1 MRVLLIALLAAIS
14 YAQTEK
20 HVDNN
25 RLWKMLDGKTPARE
39 QALAENTNGNLFDD
53 LLYGKITE
61 EDFDDSEVAV
71 AGLSAGGF
79 FSRLVQGLW
88 GTVIKTVERGFEK
101 TGMSK
106 VVHMVTHGERL
117 FNEDGSYNNQL
128 AAHVFQ
134 NVVYGFETIFDRTG
148 LDNAVHAIT
157 GGGRVYNP
165 ETGEWNPTIQQA
177 LEEGKRIM
185 EAFKNSGDMEKIM
198 EQSVEMAGS
207 FKGSLE
213 SLWEIFEKDM
223 SALTDGFGIVKDVLS
238 GKRRITDPLTKQ
250 AVEEYFNDVAMKA
263 IKKIQ
268 YRCGLADIKGT
279 NQEVIGTVMVGASA
293 EVDFIGGGSVGT
305 MAAVSIPYPGTET
318 VEFGG
323 YWTVGLDFGFQLGAA
338 VSFPICYS
346 WNEKPSGIP
355 GFGITVSTGFST
367 PTVGFGVDVSWALST
382 TAKEFKLNTICIQ
395 YKPGAQFELAVQAS
409 YTGAIFKEAQINLRP
424 PTDAEIGVVKTEQ
437 DAIEGHWEKCA
448 DEGQNCKC
456 YGSVRYGG
464 PDHSIKNSL
473 GEEIPTEKWNV
484 MDKYEGGQRSI
495 GIPCTRKYFGEG
507 LTGVDEP
514 ICECQSY
521 VESLGYCGKESSGY
535 WFSYDDTCRCSS
547 GIIRIGKGSKWS
559 QWMKVGT
566 STTCSNDNLGD
577 PAAGTRKECQCGI
590 ERIPTAESESTVGEV
605 ETDIAFDA
613 VSTKTFPWNE
623 AMYFFAAI
631 GVVATGVAMYNQ
643 LNKGDKYQ
651 EVHSEI

>member
-1 MRVLLIALLAAIS
+1 MRVLLLTLFFVIS
-14 YAQTEK
+14 LGKE
-20 HVDNN
+20 HVDN
-25 RLWKMLDGKTPARE
+25 RLWETLDGKTPARE
-39 QALAENTNGNLFDD
+39 EALAENTNGNLFDD
-53 LLYGKITE
+53 LLFGKITE
-61 EDFDDSEVAV
+61 DFDDTEEAV

-79 FSRLVQGLW
+79 FRRLVKGMW
-88 GTVIKTVERGFEK
+88 GTVVKTVERAFED

-106 VVHMVTHGERL
+106 VVHMVTHGKRL

-134 NVVYGFETIFDRTG
+134 NTVRVVETVFDDIG

-157 GGGRVYNP
+157 GGGRLYNP
-165 ETGEWNPTIQQA
+165 KTGEWDSTIQQA

-185 EAFKNSGDMEKIM
+185 EVFKNTDDIEKIT
-198 EQSVEMAGS
+198 EYSVKMAES
-207 FKGSLE
+207 LFGSLE
-213 SLWEIFEKDM
+213 SLWTIFKKDM
-223 SALTDGFGIVKDVLS
+223 DSTIDAFRIVTDVLS
-238 GKRRITDPLTKQ
+238 GTKRITDPETKRE
-250 AVEEYFNDVAMKA
+250 VENYFNDIAMKA

-268 YRCGLADIKGT
+268 YRCGLADIKGA
-279 NQEVIGTVMVGASA
+279 NQEPIGTVMVGTNA
-293 EVDFIGGGSVGT
+293 EVDFIGGASVGR
-305 MAAVSIPYPGTET
+305 MAAVSIPFPGSET

-323 YWTVGLDFGFQLGAA
+323 YWTVGLDFGFQYGAA

-346 WNEKPSGIP
+346 WNEKPSGIA

-367 PTVGFGVDVSWALST
+367 PAVGFGVDVSWALIT
-382 TAKEFKLNTICIQ
+382 KPVHEFKLNTICIQ

-409 YTGAIFKEAQINLRP
+409 YTGELFDVAQINLRP

-437 DAIEGHWEKCA
+437 DAIEGHWVKCA

-456 YGSVRYGG
+456 YGTVRYGG
-464 PDHSIKNSL
+464 PSL

-484 MDKYEGGQRSI
+484 MDKYEGGPKSI

-507 LTGVDEP
+507 ITGVEDI

-521 VESLGYCGKESSGY
+521 VESLGYCGQESSGY
-535 WFSYDDTCRCSS
+535 WLSYDDTCRCSH

-577 PAAGTRKECQCGI
+577 PAVGTRKECQCGI
-590 ERIPTAESESTVGEV
+590 ERIPTAESESTVGEI
-605 ETDIAFDA
+605 ETDMAFDA

-643 LNKGDKYQ
+643 LYQGDKYQ